1 MTEIVASDIVV
12 RRGGRAIL
20 QNASL
25 RARNGELIAVIGA
38 NGAGKSTLLASL
50 AGLLAP
56 DAGAIHVDGRAI
68 GALSRVDLAR
78 RRAYLPQNPRCEWPL
93 SVERLIALGLT
104 PTLPA
109 FGGLPPAFEPRVTEM
124 LTQWDMLP
132 QRRQAATTLS
142 GGELTRAM
150 LARALVG
157 DPEIV
162 IADEP
167 TSGLDPRHALDT
179 LQRLRELARAGK
191 LIVTA
196 LHDLTLAARY
206 ATRLIALDRGR
217 IVCDGPPREILNAD
231 LLRSV
236 FDVEGN
242 ITGADGAVIVDY
254 IAPLNRKTASAERSP
269 PS

>member
-1 MTEIVASDIVV
+1 VTEIVASDIVV

-20 QNASL
+20 QNASM
-25 RARNGELIAVIGA
+25 RARSGELIAVIGA

-109 FGGLPPAFEPRVTEM
+109 FGGLPPAFETCVTEM
-124 LTQWDMLP
+124 LTQWDLLP

-157 DPEIV
+157 DPEIL

-217 IVCDGPPREILNAD
+217 IVCDGPPREILNAE

-236 FDVEGN
+236 FDVAGN